1 MSPRLLVLPL
11 LLGAAAPA
19 AAAPSEGEPGYI
31 RSSPDLGKAEGQCRP
46 GEKGPAVLIT
56 LTGLKDRT
64 GQMRAEVYPANDD
77 DFLED
82 DNILVMDGK
91 TFRRVEEPL
100 AQSGPV
106 QLCVR
111 LPGPGSY
118 TLSVLHDRDMNR
130 KFGISSDGI
139 GFPNNPKLG
148 LSKPKAAAVRFDAGP
163 GITDLSIRL
172 NYRRGMFSFGP
183 LKQPT

>member
-1 MSPRLLVLPL
+1 MNRRLLALPL
-11 LLGAAAPA
+11 LLAAAPA
-19 AAAPSEGEPGYI
+19 LAAPAEGEPGYI
-31 RSSPDLGKAEGQCRP
+31 RSTPDLGKAEGQCRP

-56 LTGLKDRT
+56 LTGLKDRA
-64 GQMRAEVYPANDD
+64 GNMRAEIYPPNDK
-77 DFLED
+77 DFLQD

-91 TFRRVEEPL
+91 TFRRVETPL

-111 LPGPGSY
+111 LPGPGTY
-118 TLSVLHDRDMNR
+118 TMSVLHDRDKNR

-139 GFPNNPKLG
+139 GFPNNPRLG
-148 LSKPKAAAVRFDAGP
+148 LSKPKAQAVTFTAGP
-163 GITDLSIRL
+163 GITEVSIRL

-183 LKQPT
+183 LKQSS

>member
-1 MSPRLLVLPL
+1 VIRRLSALPL
-11 LLGAAAPA
+11 LLAAAGPAQAAPA
-19 AAAPSEGEPGYI
+19 EGEPGYI
-31 RSSPDLGKAEGQCRP
+31 RSTPDLGKAEGQCRP

-56 LTGLKDRT
+56 LTGLKDRE
-64 GQMRAEVYPANDD
+64 GYMRAEVYPPGDK

-91 TFRRVEEPL
+91 TFRRVETPL

-111 LPGPGSY
+111 LPGPGTY
-118 TLSVLHDRDMNR
+118 TMSVLHDRDMNR

-148 LSKPKAAAVRFDAGP
+148 LSKPRAHSVAFTAGP
-163 GITDLSIRL
+163 GITELSIRL

-183 LKQPT
+183 LKQTN